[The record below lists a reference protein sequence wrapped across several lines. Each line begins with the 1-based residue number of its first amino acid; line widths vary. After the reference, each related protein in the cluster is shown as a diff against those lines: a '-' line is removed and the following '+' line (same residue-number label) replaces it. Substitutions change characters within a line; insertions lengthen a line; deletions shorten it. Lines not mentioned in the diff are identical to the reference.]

1 MPFSPPSG
9 VRAGFRVLGIRLL
22 RMPSATL
29 NSDIDVRVKGE
40 GGRVRIGEVA
50 RLSGLSVRQVRYY
63 TDTGLLAADRLPN
76 GYRDYAAGSAGRARR
91 IHALFA
97 VGLCLSD
104 VRRLTPCIARDS
116 TAMCPSARRALE
128 RQVEDLQRRIDRLKE
143 AQEVILDRL
152 EAR

>member
-63 TDTGLLAADRLPN
+63 TDTGLLAADRLSN
-76 GYRDYAAGSAGRARR
+76 GYRD
-91 IHALFA
+91 
-97 VGLCLSD
+97 
-104 VRRLTPCIARDS
+104 
-116 TAMCPSARRALE
+116 
-128 RQVEDLQRRIDRLKE
+128 
-143 AQEVILDRL
+143 
-152 EAR
+152 

>member
-1 MPFSPPSG
+1 M
-9 VRAGFRVLGIRLL
+9 
-22 RMPSATL
+22 
-29 NSDIDVRVKGE
+29 
-40 GGRVRIGEVA
+40 RIGEVA

-97 VGLCLSD
+97 VGLRLSD
-104 VRRLTPCIARDS
+104 VRRLTPCIARAS

>member
-1 MPFSPPSG
+1 M
-9 VRAGFRVLGIRLL
+9 
-22 RMPSATL
+22 
-29 NSDIDVRVKGE
+29 
-40 GGRVRIGEVA
+40 RIGEVA

-63 TDTGLLAADRLPN
+63 TDTGLLAADRLSN

-97 VGLCLSD
+97 VGLRLSD

-143 AQEVILDRL
+143 AQEVILARL

>member
-40 GGRVRIGEVA
+40 EGRVRIGEVA

-63 TDTGLLAADRLPN
+63 TDTGLLAADRLSN

-97 VGLCLSD
+97 VGLRLSD